1 MAMSSP
7 VFSKP
12 RSRIIAPAFGLTGK
26 VQMVGVGLM
35 LTLVLCA
42 LFAPVLAPYDP
53 RAEVCAAFAPPN
65 AAHWLGCDDFGQDLF
80 SQLVFGARTSLF
92 VGLTVALLAVGVATF
107 LAVLSGLSAGEE
119 KGSWIDRL
127 LMRLVDVALAL
138 PFLPLVIVLG
148 VYFGASI
155 GTQIVVIALVMWAQP
170 LREMRAQILSIK
182 AATFVE
188 ASRTMGASGRFVSL
202 RHILPELTPLIVP
215 QFVRVAH
222 QAILVEAALGF
233 LGLGDPLSTS
243 WGTMLFHANGR
254 AAFLTGAWVYWILP
268 PGLAIA
274 TVILALAFIGYG
286 FDGALSARGPL
297 KAAKRRGGGHRT
309 PSHGENG
316 ALLAIDGLEIVY
328 PMEGGDLVAI
338 KDASLSIRR
347 GELVGL
353 VGASGSGKSTLAL
366 AIPGLLRAS
375 VDIRS
380 GSILFDG
387 AELLALPGSRMRDI
401 RRAKIALIPQNA
413 MNALNPVLTIGEQVM
428 ERLSAKVLSRAARL
442 SLAKEWMEK
451 VGLSPAHLSCYPHV
465 LSGGM
470 RQRAVIAIALCSEP
484 ELLIADEPTSG
495 LDMLVQQ
502 DLMALL
508 LGLRDDMG
516 LTMLLISHNV
526 RLVARHC
533 DRVVMMEHGEMA
545 EVGAGLAHLPYKAL
559 VEAMPAIDEPRRWPR
574 PQKGPEVVAK
584 APFLVCSHLSKHFP
598 ASVPALWGKRQGD
611 RVNVNVLQDVSFTLD
626 AGDAVG
632 VVGGSGEGKTTLARL
647 LVGML
652 RPDAGSVRLGSKS
665 WDDMSPMDMRLMR
678 QRVHMVFQDP
688 YQSLNNR
695 LRIADL
701 VAEPLQIAQGG
712 AWQDHRVRICEAL
725 EMVRLP
731 TDPGFLSRH
740 PVCLSGG
747 QRQRVAL
754 ARAIILRP
762 SLIIADEPTSMLDPA
777 IRMEVMDVMAAL
789 RAEFGMAFL
798 FISHDVALARHFC
811 DRLLELRDGHLD
823 DDLSS
828 DAFADHLYHRDI

>member
-1 MAMSSP
+1 MAMSFP
-7 VFSKP
+7 AFFKP
-12 RSRIIAPAFGLTGK
+12 RSRIIAPAFVLTGK
-26 VQMVGVGLM
+26 VQMVGVGLL

-53 RAEVCAAFAPPN
+53 KAEVCEAFAPPN
-65 AAHWLGCDDFGQDLF
+65 GAHWLGCDDFGQDLF

-92 VGLTVALLAVGVATF
+92 VGLTVASLAVGVATF
-107 LAVLSGLSAGEE
+107 LAFLSGLSAGEE
-119 KGSWIDRL
+119 KGSWVDRL

-155 GTQIVVIALVMWAQP
+155 GTQILVITLVMWAQP

-202 RHILPELTPLIVP
+202 RHILPELAPLIVP

-297 KAAKRRGGGHRT
+297 NGAKRRRNGPRT
-309 PSHGENG
+309 ASHGEDE
-316 ALLAIDGLEIVY
+316 ALLAIDGLEIAY
-328 PMEGGDLVAI
+328 LMEGGDLVAI
-338 KDASLSIRR
+338 KDVCLSIRR

-366 AIPGLLRAS
+366 AILGLLRAS

-387 AELLALPGSRMRDI
+387 ADLLALPGPEMRDI
-401 RRAKIALIPQNA
+401 RREKIALIPQNA

-428 ERLSAKVLSRAARL
+428 ERLAGKRLSRVARL

-451 VGLSPAHLSCYPHV
+451 VGLNPAHLSCYPHV

-533 DRVVMMEHGEMA
+533 DRVVMMEQREMV
-545 EVGAGLAHLPYKAL
+545 EVAGKPAHLPFKAL
-559 VEAMPAIDEPRRWPR
+559 MEAMPAIDEPRRWPS
-574 PQKGPEVVAK
+574 PKKGSEVGAE
-584 APFLVCSHLSKHFP
+584 APFLMCSHLSKHFTV
-598 ASVPALWGKRQGD
+598 SVPALWGNRQGG
-611 RVNVNVLQDVSFTLD
+611 RVNVLQDVSFTLD
-626 AGDAVG
+626 VGDAVG
-632 VVGGSGEGKTTLARL
+632 LVGGSGEGKTTLARL

-652 RPDAGSVRLGSKS
+652 RPDAGSVRLGGKS
-665 WDDMSPMDMRLMR
+665 WDDMSPVDVCLMR

-712 AWQDHRVRICEAL
+712 AWRDHRAQICEAL

-777 IRMEVMDVMAAL
+777 IRIEVMDVMAAL
-789 RAEFGMAFL
+789 RAEFRMAFL

-811 DRLLELRDGHLD
+811 DRLLELRDGHLVG
-823 DDLSS
+823 DLSS
-828 DAFADHLYHRDI
+828 DAFADHLHHRQI